1 MSVLSDTVAQKV
13 VTALTAVATAQSATG
28 PYQQVVPQGAAF
40 PRIVFQIE
48 NDTPQLDT
56 PREAIDVVF
65 SVRAISTV
73 SFKSADTIMS
83 AVDAALDDIN
93 FTITGWTVYWQKREA
108 STPRLADPRDGGGYY
123 FQTGAVY
130 RVRVAKDS

>member
-1 MSVLSDTVAQKV
+1 MAFLADTVAQKV
-13 VTALTAVATAQSATG
+13 YTALTAVATAQSATG

-48 NDTPQLDT
+48 NDMPQLDT

-73 SFKSADTIMS
+73 SFKSADTVMA
-83 AVDAALDDIN
+83 AVDAAIDDIN
-93 FTITGWTVYWQKREA
+93 FTVTGWTVYWQKREG
-108 STPRLADPRDGGGYY
+108 STPRLADPREGGGWFY
-123 FQTGAVY
+123 QTGAVY
-130 RVRVAKDS
+130 RVRLAEDS